1 MHIFRKAVASTAIAG
16 LTLVGTASV
25 ASAQPTELPP
35 FIASI
40 ESQLTPEEAE
50 RLQNLPP
57 PAEEQKLDILG
68 SLSGP
73 SFIDQIARYF
83 TVLSLDRLADLVRQI
98 FGGNLG
104 NPSGLQRERQDLE
117 NSLNSILREE
127 NSYPRNSTRKL
138 GKSYRT
144 SRN

>member
-1 MHIFRKAVASTAIAG
+1 MQIFRKAVASTAIAG

-50 RLQNLPP
+50 RLQTP

-83 TVLSLDRLADLVRQI
+83 TVLGLDRLADLVRQI